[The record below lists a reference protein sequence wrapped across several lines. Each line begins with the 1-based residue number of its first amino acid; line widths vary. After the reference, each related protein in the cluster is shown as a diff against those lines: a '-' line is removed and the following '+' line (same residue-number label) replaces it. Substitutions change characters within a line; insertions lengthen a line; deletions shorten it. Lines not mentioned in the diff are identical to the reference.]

1 MCRRCL
7 LPASSQGHPAEY
19 VCVLTSSS
27 YKDPSPVGLQPTL
40 VTSLDLNHLFK
51 ESISKYSH
59 IPGYWELE
67 ATCEFRDTSQPIVTT
82 FRGFPD
88 GPSGKETRLPIQ
100 ET

>member
-1 MCRRCL
+1 M
-7 LPASSQGHPAEY
+7 
-19 VCVLTSSS
+19 
-27 YKDPSPVGLQPTL
+27 GLQPTL